1 MQAVLNIKGEVTES
15 GELRVELPPE
25 TPRGKVVL
33 TLISPNGEEPGDESI
48 FTGEALEGQCVRVT
62 GRLDAIRC
70 HDHSFEL
77 LLTSGETLRGS
88 APALD
93 LRQVRPLVDEMVV
106 VSGRAR
112 FGDSE
117 ELQHLEADL
126 IEQPS
131 ATDALW
137 AKMPRPMFPKLNV
150 EALLQP
156 QDAGSGINAIR
167 GKWPG
172 DESDDEIFAALEELS

>member
-1 MQAVLNIKGEVTES
+1 MQTVLNIKGEVTES
-15 GELRVELPPE
+15 GELLVNLPAE

-33 TLISPNGEEPGDESI
+33 TLVGGEPGHESHLAE
-48 FTGEALEGQCVRVT
+48 GALDGQCVRVA

-77 LLTSGETLRGS
+77 VLSSGETLRGT

-93 LRQVRPLVDEMVV
+93 LREVRPLVDEMVV
-106 VSGRAR
+106 ISGRAY

-117 ELQHLEADL
+117 EVRRLEADL
-126 IEQPS
+126 IEQAS
-131 ATDALW
+131 AKDTLW
-137 AKMPRPMFPKLNV
+137 SPLPRPVFRKLNV
-150 EALLQP
+150 EALLQS
-156 QDAGSGINAIR
+156 QDRDSGINAIR

-172 DESDDEIFAALEELS
+172 DESDDEVFAALEDLS